1 MGGGITNFLSLCLSD
16 YLSAFYMLP
25 AVYYT
30 QKILFIGNIT
40 SQSHSSLS
48 LLLIFHLTV
57 YYNSIFL
64 FQNCQTVMRPVR
76 LLWRNTMISYVCCWV
91 CVVAD
96 ILYKYKYLWTLL
108 RPKGRTTW

>member
-76 LLWRNTMISYVCCWV
+76 LLLGLCRSRHIIQVQVFM
-91 CVVAD
+91 D
-96 ILYKYKYLWTLL
+96 TLAAQ
-108 RPKGRTTW
+108 RPNNLIKQEKV